1 MEDLAPLRKDT
12 CKARKAQTHPV
23 SHSIATKFIRDVCLN
38 SQSNFLMN
46 AGHRAWSTLVGELC
60 LNSIRFHYR
69 NWFIN
74 AQIRLIGVL
83 THQRRTP

>member
-46 AGHRAWSTLVGELC
+46 AGHRA
-60 LNSIRFHYR
+60 
-69 NWFIN
+69 
-74 AQIRLIGVL
+74 
-83 THQRRTP
+83 